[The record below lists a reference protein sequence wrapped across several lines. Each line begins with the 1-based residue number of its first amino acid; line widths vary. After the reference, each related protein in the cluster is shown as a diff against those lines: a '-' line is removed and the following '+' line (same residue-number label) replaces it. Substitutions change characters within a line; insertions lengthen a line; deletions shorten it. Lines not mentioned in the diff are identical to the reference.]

1 RTGDLS
7 RWLPDGNIEFLGRN
21 DEQLKIRGYRIE
33 PGEILDALSSHHAI
47 KEAVIVDIQDEDGQ
61 KKLVAYFLAK
71 SLVSISDLKLHLAKL
86 VPSYMIPTFF
96 VEVESIPLTP
106 SGKVDRHSLPSPRSL
121 PKNEEESMMSP
132 SNELESLL
140 VEIWKSILKI
150 EAVGVEDDFF
160 DLGGN
165 SLLAIELDLALE
177 NENLNTDDLVA
188 YTKRNIKQLAAYI
201 AEKKNN

>member
-1 RTGDLS
+1 
-7 RWLPDGNIEFLGRN
+7 
-21 DEQLKIRGYRIE
+21 
-33 PGEILDALSSHHAI
+33 
-47 KEAVIVDIQDEDGQ
+47 
-61 KKLVAYFLAK
+61 
-71 SLVSISDLKLHLAKL
+71 
-86 VPSYMIPTFF
+86 
-96 VEVESIPLTP
+96 
-106 SGKVDRHSLPSPRSL
+106 
-121 PKNEEESMMSP
+121 MMSP
-132 SNELESLL
+132 SNELESRL